1 MSVTAS
7 QTGTVV
13 GPVDPGLERRR
24 RRRPRTEEVERPSWP
39 LTALLIVLSLTIFLP
54 LYFAVVTALKTPDP
68 LSGTGFGLPT
78 QVRWANFV
86 DAWQLTNFP
95 KAAFNSA
102 VITVSTVVLTLLTNS
117 MVAYAIAR
125 NTHRRFFKGLYL
137 YFVSALFVPFPI
149 IMLPVAKQTALLHL
163 DNRLG
168 LILLYVV
175 YGLAFNIFIFTAYIH
190 SIPREL
196 EEAAA
201 IDGASVWGTFWK
213 VIFPLLAP
221 MNATVGILTCL
232 WAWNDFLLPLVILSD
247 PGSATLPLVQY
258 VFQSQFQ
265 TNYPAAFASYLMAMA
280 LAAGGITTYAQLAA
294 TDVETLKATISAAGM
309 RLAPTI
315 SSWPERAAALVT
327 VNEKR
332 STERPRQG
340 GNEALRPFSAG
351 RTRSPPGR
359 AAHT

>member
-1 MSVTAS
+1 MSTQAS
-7 QTGTVV
+7 EATVA
-13 GPVDPGLERRR
+13 PGARAPRK
-24 RRRPRTEEVERPSWP
+24 RRRPESHDPVNWW
-39 LTALLIVLSLTIFLP
+39 LTALLIVLALTIAIP
-54 LYFAVVTALKTPDP
+54 LYFAVVTALKTTDQ
-68 LSGTGFGLPT
+68 LGGTGFGLPT
-78 QVRWANFV
+78 SVRWANFA
-86 DAWQLTNFP
+86 DAWRLTDFP
-95 KAAFNSA
+95 RTALNSA
-102 VITVSTVVLTLLTNS
+102 VITVGAVVLTLLTNS

-125 NTHRRFFKGLYL
+125 NLERKLFKGLYF

-149 IMLPVAKQTALLHL
+149 IMLPVAKETALLHL

-175 YGLAFNIFIFTAYIH
+175 YGLAFNIFIFTAYIQ

-201 IDGASVWGTFWK
+201 MDGASTWGIFWK

-280 LAAGGITTYAQLAA
+280 PLLIVYIIAQRW
-294 TDVETLKATISAAGM
+294 VISG
-309 RLAPTI
+309 
-315 SSWPERAAALVT
+315 VT
-327 VNEKR
+327 RGAVK
-332 STERPRQG
+332 
-340 GNEALRPFSAG
+340 
-351 RTRSPPGR
+351 
-359 AAHT
+359 